1 MNQISIDID
10 CTWYNT
16 YRNSSVKW
24 HVIYTISKRDLYDD
38 YDENMSPED
47 IKQVK

>member
-1 MNQISIDID
+1 MKID
-10 CTWYNT
+10 CKRHSLYISYSN
-16 YRNSSVKW
+16 SVKW